1 MIYNKLF
8 CRIRIL
14 NRVDSLSIK
23 NLLVNGIKVFNIILM
38 VNGKKHNIFSNILK
52 VTLKIKQINHQ
63 LLF

>member
-38 VNGKKHNIFSNILK
+38 VNGRKHNIFSNILK